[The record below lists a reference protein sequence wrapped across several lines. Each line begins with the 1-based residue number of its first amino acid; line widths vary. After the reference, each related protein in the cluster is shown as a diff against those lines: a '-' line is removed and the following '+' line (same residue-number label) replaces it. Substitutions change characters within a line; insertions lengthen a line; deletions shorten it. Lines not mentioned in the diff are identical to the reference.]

1 LNSALH
7 QLVRRTIRRHD
18 LLPAGGRVL
27 AAVSGGSD
35 SVALLWLLLDLAE
48 YGGFTVEAVAHFNH
62 GLRPEAAADES
73 FCRDLAQRAAVPYL
87 TETADVRRFATS
99 ERLSIEDAARRL
111 RYDFLDRAAVRCGA
125 GHVAVGHTQDDQAE
139 TYLLKLIRGAG
150 TAGLGGI
157 YPRRGRVVRPLL
169 DVTRANLR
177 AYLTSRGEAWVEDAT
192 NADLENPRNRIRHAV
207 LPELDRAYGGSTG
220 PAIARAASLAR
231 EDSQWIDEL
240 SRNRMEQ
247 LAVHDDDE
255 SGRKRV
261 QIDAGG
267 LLAEPLPVRRRVLL
281 MVMRSLAGGREVG
294 LDHVHAGL
302 DVLMGEALGADI
314 PGSRLELRREKL
326 VLVQQGAPAK

>member
-1 LNSALH
+1 
-7 QLVRRTIRRHD
+7 V
-18 LLPAGGRVL
+18 V

-35 SVALLWLLLDLAE
+35 SVALLWLLLDLAD
-48 YGGFTVEAVAHFNH
+48 YGGFTVQAIAHFNH
-62 GLRPEAAADES
+62 ALRSEAAADES

-87 TETADVRRFATS
+87 TEAADVRRFATL

-111 RYDFLDRAAVRCGA
+111 RYDFLERAAAGCGA
-125 GHVAVGHTQDDQAE
+125 GHIAVGHTQDDQAE

-150 TAGLGGI
+150 TTGLGSI
-157 YPRRGRVVRPLL
+157 YPRRGSVVRPLL
-169 DVTRANLR
+169 DVTRADLR
-177 AYLTSRGEAWVEDAT
+177 AYLMSRGEAWVEDAT

-207 LPELDRAYGGSTG
+207 LPELDRAYGASTR

-231 EDSQWIDEL
+231 DDSQWLDEL

-247 LAVHDDDE
+247 LAVHDRDK

-261 QIDAGG
+261 QIDARQ
-267 LLAEPLPVRRRVLL
+267 LAAEPLPVRRRVLL
-281 MVMRSLAGGREVG
+281 MVMRALAGGREVG
-294 LDHVHAGL
+294 LEHVQAGL
-302 DVLMGEALGADI
+302 DVLMGEAAGADI

>member
-1 LNSALH
+1 
-7 QLVRRTIRRHD
+7 
-18 LLPAGGRVL
+18 VL

-48 YGGFTVEAVAHFNH
+48 YGGFTVEALAHLNH
-62 GLRPEAAADES
+62 DLRPEAAADES
-73 FCRDLAQRAAVPYL
+73 FCRDLAQRAGVPYL
-87 TETADVRRFATS
+87 TETADVRRFARS

-111 RYDFLDRAAVRCGA
+111 RYDFLERAAVRCGA
-125 GHVAVGHTQDDQAE
+125 AHIAVGHTQDDQAE

-150 TAGLGGI
+150 TTGLGGI

-169 DVTRANLR
+169 DVTRADLR
-177 AYLTSRGEAWVEDAT
+177 AYLTTRGEAWVEDAT

-207 LPELDRAYGGSTG
+207 LPELDKSYGASTR

-231 EDSQWIDEL
+231 DDSQWLDEL
-240 SRNRMEQ
+240 SRNRVEQ
-247 LAVHDDDE
+247 LAVHDHDE

-261 QIDAGG
+261 QIDAGR
-267 LLAEPLPVRRRVLL
+267 LAAEPLPVRRRVLL
-281 MVMRSLAGGREVG
+281 MVMRSLADGREIG
-294 LDHVHAGL
+294 LEHVQTAL
-302 DVLMGEALGADI
+302 DVLMREAVGADI